1 MLDVLFTPE
10 ALFALLTLTLL
21 EIVLGID
28 NIIFISIVTGK
39 LPAAQQNRA
48 RITGLV
54 LALVMRLGL
63 LMAIG
68 FILKLDKP
76 LVELP
81 FSLPSSGTHSGEG
94 APHASGNLGLS
105 IKDLLLLAGGL
116 FLVAKSV
123 SEIHGKMEGAEH
135 APAAKTTS
143 AMSAAIVQIILI
155 DLVFSFDSILTA
167 VGLTDIVPVM
177 MIAVVL
183 SMVVMLIFS
192 GGIARFI
199 NKHPTFQILA
209 LSFLILIGF
218 TLIVEGLHVHVAK
231 GYVYFSVAFALVIEL
246 INLRVRKSS
255 HPVQLRE
262 RADP

>member
-1 MLDVLFTPE
+1 MFEVLLTPG

-28 NIIFISIVTGK
+28 NIIFISIITGK
-39 LPAAQQNRA
+39 LPAAQQRRA
-48 RITGLV
+48 RVTGLV
-54 LALVMRLGL
+54 LAMIMRLGL

-68 FILKLDKP
+68 FILSLDKP
-76 LVELP
+76 LFELP
-81 FSLPSSGTHSGEG
+81 FALPSTGTHSVEG
-94 APHASGNLGLS
+94 ATEAPGNLGLS

-123 SEIHGKMEGAEH
+123 SEIHGKMEGEEH
-135 APAAKTTS
+135 APAAKGKS
-143 AMSAAIVQIILI
+143 AMSAAIVQIILV

-183 SMVVMLIFS
+183 SMIVMLIFS

-231 GYVYFSVAFALVIEL
+231 GYVYFSVAFALAIEVV
-246 INLRVRKSS
+246 NLRVRKKSN
-255 HPVQLRE
+255 PVQLRQ
-262 RADP
+262 RAQD